1 MRFVILARYNALALP
16 SQLEVGQTLKIPSN
30 LPANRQR
37 TPPSAPP
44 STATASGWPPPA
56 GTDATTL
63 ARLYR
68 ERIENLSTAERYL
81 DAADTAPE
89 AGERQPASNAWEP
102 WLGPLDRRDNAQTER
117 PSGRERV
124 CQAG

>member
-16 SQLEVGQTLKIPSN
+16 SQLEVGQTMKIPSN

-44 STATASGWPPPA
+44 STAPASGWPPPA

-63 ARLYR
+63 ERLYR
-68 ERIENLSTAERYL
+68 ERIENLISAERYL
-81 DAADTAPE
+81 DEADTAAAHGARTTP
-89 AGERQPASNAWEP
+89 SNP
-102 WLGPLDRRDNAQTER
+102 
-117 PSGRERV
+117 
-124 CQAG
+124 